1 MDPFPDDI
9 FNLADIVLRVARE
22 DPERVAVVDLDGWE
36 GYGTRRYKRHTYAEL
51 SADAESVAVGLREM
65 GIAELTRIVCMSPPS
80 YETCVI
86 GVALTRVGAFSIWI
100 DPSVGYR
107 NVSERLSRVKPEA
120 FLGNAL
126 AHLGRITFGWGSRD
140 LRKLVLTETPLSP
153 GGRFITGFPPFPG
166 ARSIRSLRKP
176 APAAPAPPRVGPDDP
191 CAVLYT
197 TGSTGPAKPSLYL
210 HRNFCQV
217 FRNAHHSWG
226 WDSGTETPVDLAVF
240 PAFLFIPISAG
251 GTMVV
256 PPIDFARQ
264 GPAQVDSAALIQV
277 INDCHVGSFFAAPIL
292 IENLA
297 REALARH
304 VTMPS
309 LKRVIG
315 AGAPIT
321 GPVEK
326 MLRAVMAPDGELAA
340 NYGATEAMP
349 STELGSREH
358 LDGLWELTEL
368 GAGVCVGYGLP
379 GVALKIIGI
388 VDGPIDSIEETLELP
403 AGEVG
408 EILVRGR
415 HVSPEYYLD
424 PESTRK
430 NKVPDPQ
437 GEWHRFGDVGYL
449 DAQRRLWVCGR
460 VSQRVKAAGAD
471 VFPLQVEPLFDAH
484 PKVRRSG
491 LVGVP
496 GPDGELPVLCVEVEP
511 GVGKDELAGLHREL
525 LTRAA
530 DSKMANNIH
539 AILFKRKLPVD
550 PRHNSKIERPRLAK
564 WAARQLSGPRSR
576 SLRARPVAECSPPC
590 PESSAV
596 RSASSGIVAAQRSRH
611 D

>member
-9 FNLADIVLRVARE
+9 FRLADIVLRVARE
-22 DPERVAVVDLDGWE
+22 DPERIAVIDLDGRE
-36 GYGTRRYKRHTYAEL
+36 ADGARRYKRHTYAEL
-51 SADAESVAVGLREM
+51 SADVESVAVGLREM

-80 YETCVI
+80 YETCVM

-100 DPSVGYR
+100 DPAVGYR
-107 NVSERLSRVKPEA
+107 NVAERLSRVEPEA

-126 AHLGRITFGWGSRD
+126 AHLGRITFGWGPRD
-140 LRKLVLTETPLSP
+140 LRKLVVTESPLLP
-153 GGRFITGFPPFPG
+153 GGRIITGFPPFPG
-166 ARSIRSLRKP
+166 AHSIRSLRKHTSAEP
-176 APAAPAPPRVGPDDP
+176 QPPNVGPDDP

-210 HRNFCQV
+210 HRNFCQL

-226 WDSGTETPVDLAVF
+226 WDTGDEVPVDMAVF

-264 GPAQVDSAALIQV
+264 GPAQVDPAALIEV
-277 INDCHVGSFFAAPIL
+277 INDCKVGSFFAAPIL

-297 REALARH
+297 REALARNL
-304 VTMPS
+304 TMPS

-321 GPVEK
+321 GPVER

-358 LDGLWELTEL
+358 LDGLWDLTEH

-379 GVALKIIGI
+379 GVELKIIDI
-388 VDGPIDSIEETLELP
+388 VDGAVDSIQDTAELST
-403 AGEVG
+403 GQIG
-408 EILVRGR
+408 EILVRGK

-424 PESTRK
+424 PDATRK

-437 GEWHRFGDVGYL
+437 GDWHRFGDVGYL
-449 DAQRRLWVCGR
+449 DAQGRLWVCGR
-460 VSQRVKAAGAD
+460 VSQRVKAAGGD
-471 VFPLQVEPLFDAH
+471 VYPLQVEPLFDAH

-496 GPDGELPVLCVEVEP
+496 GPAGELPVLCVEVEP
-511 GVGKDELAGLHREL
+511 DVGDNELPGVHQEL
-525 LTRAA
+525 LTLAT
-530 DSKMANNIH
+530 DSEIANTIH
-539 AILFKRKLPVD
+539 AILFKRRLPVD

-564 WAARQLSGPRSR
+564 WAARQLAGSRSR
-576 SLRARPVAECSPPC
+576 SRRTGPATEISL
-590 PESSAV
+590 
-596 RSASSGIVAAQRSRH
+596 
-611 D
+611 

>member
-1 MDPFPDDI
+1 MNPFPDDI
-9 FNLADIVLRVARE
+9 FNLADIVLRVARA
-22 DPERVAVVDLDGWE
+22 DPERIAVIDLDGWE
-36 GYGTRRYKRHTYAEL
+36 GYGTRRYKRHSYAEL
-51 SADAESVAVGLREM
+51 SADVESVAVGLREM
-65 GIAELTRIVCMSPPS
+65 GIAELTRTVCMSPPS
-80 YETCVI
+80 YETCVM

-107 NVSERLSRVKPEA
+107 NVAERLSRVRPEA

-126 AHLGRITFGWGSRD
+126 AHLGRITFGWGPRD
-140 LRKLVLTETPLSP
+140 LRKLVLTESPLLP
-153 GGRFITGFPPFPG
+153 GGHIITGFPPFPG
-166 ARSIRSLRKP
+166 AHSIRSLRKHTP
-176 APAAPAPPRVGPDDP
+176 AEPQPPNVGPNDP

-210 HRNFCQV
+210 HRNFCQL

-226 WDSGTETPVDLAVF
+226 WGTGDEVPVDMAVF

-264 GPAQVDSAALIQV
+264 GPAQVDPAALIQV
-277 INDCHVGSFFAAPIL
+277 INDCKVGSFFAAPIL

-297 REALARH
+297 REALARNL
-304 VTMPS
+304 TMPS

-315 AGAPIT
+315 AGAPIS
-321 GPVEK
+321 GPVER
-326 MLRAVMAPDGELAA
+326 MLGAVMAPDGELAA

-358 LDGLWELTEL
+358 LDGLWDLTEQ
-368 GAGVCVGYGLP
+368 GAGVCVGYALP
-379 GVALKIIGI
+379 GVELKIIDI
-388 VDGPIDSIEETLELP
+388 VDGPIESIEDTAELS
-403 AGEVG
+403 AGRVG
-408 EILVRGR
+408 EILVRGK

-424 PESTRK
+424 PDATRK

-437 GEWHRFGDVGYL
+437 GNWHRFGDVGYL
-449 DAQRRLWVCGR
+449 DAAGRLWVCGR
-460 VSQRVKAAGAD
+460 VSQRVKAAGGD

-496 GPDGELPVLCVEVEP
+496 GPAGELPVLCVEVEP
-511 GVGKDELAGLHREL
+511 DVGRDELAGLNREL
-525 LTRAA
+525 LARAA
-530 DSKMANNIH
+530 DSDMANMIQT
-539 AILFKRKLPVD
+539 ILVKDRLPVD

-564 WAARQLSGPRSR
+564 WAARQLSGPGSR
-576 SLRARPVAECSPPC
+576 SLRTRPVTET
-590 PESSAV
+590 SA
-596 RSASSGIVAAQRSRH
+596 
-611 D
+611 

>member
-1 MDPFPDDI
+1 MNPFPDDV

-22 DPERVAVVDLDGWE
+22 DPERIAVIDLDGWQ
-36 GYGTRRYKRHTYAEL
+36 GHGTRRYKRHTYAEL
-51 SADAESVAVGLREM
+51 SADVEAVAVGLREM

-80 YETCVI
+80 YETCVM
-86 GVALTRVGAFSIWI
+86 GVALTRVGAFTIWI

-107 NVSERLSRVKPEA
+107 NVAERLSRVHPEA

-126 AHLGRITFGWGSRD
+126 AHLGRITFGWGPRD
-140 LRKLVLTETPLSP
+140 LRKLVLTESPLLP
-153 GGRFITGFPPFPG
+153 GGRIITGFPPFPG
-166 ARSIRSLRKP
+166 AHSIRSLRKH
-176 APAAPAPPRVGPDDP
+176 APGEPKPPNVGPDDP

-210 HRNFCQV
+210 NRNFCQL

-226 WDSGTETPVDLAVF
+226 WDTGDEIPVDLAVF

-264 GPAQVDSAALIQV
+264 GPAQVDPAALIQV
-277 INDCHVGSFFAAPIL
+277 INDCGVRSFFAAPIL

-297 REALARH
+297 REALARNL
-304 VTMPS
+304 TMPS

-315 AGAPIT
+315 AGAPIS
-321 GPVEK
+321 GPVET
-326 MLRAVMAPDGELAA
+326 MLSAVMAPDGELAA

-349 STELGSREH
+349 STELSSREH
-358 LDGLWELTEL
+358 LDGLWDLTEQ
-368 GAGVCVGYGLP
+368 GAGVCVGYALP
-379 GVALKIIGI
+379 GVELKVIDI
-388 VDGPIDSIEETLELP
+388 VDGPIDSPEETSELP
-403 AGEVG
+403 TGRIG
-408 EILVRGR
+408 EILVRGK

-424 PESTRK
+424 PDATRK

-437 GEWHRFGDVGYL
+437 GNWHRFGDVGYL
-449 DAQRRLWVCGR
+449 DAQGRLWVCGR
-460 VSQRVKAAGAD
+460 VSQRVRAEGGN

-496 GPDGELPVLCVEVEP
+496 GPAGELPVLCVEVEP
-511 GVGKDELAGLHREL
+511 GVGKDELAGVHREL
-525 LTRAA
+525 LARAA
-530 DSKMANNIH
+530 DSGMADTIH
-539 AILFKRKLPVD
+539 AILFKRRLPVD

-564 WAARQLSGPRSR
+564 WAARQFSGR
-576 SLRARPVAECSPPC
+576 
-590 PESSAV
+590 
-596 RSASSGIVAAQRSRH
+596 
-611 D
+611 

>member
-1 MDPFPDDI
+1 MELFLDDV

-22 DPERVAVVDLDGWE
+22 DPQRIAVIDLDGWE
-36 GYGTRRYKRHTYAEL
+36 SLGTRRYKRHTYAEL
-51 SADAESVAVGLREM
+51 SADVESVAVGLREM
-65 GIAELTRIVCMSPPS
+65 GIAERTRIVCMSPPS
-80 YETCVI
+80 YETCVM

-100 DPSVGYR
+100 DPAVGYR
-107 NVSERLSRVKPEA
+107 NVAERLGRVQPEA

-126 AHLGRITFGWGSRD
+126 AHLGRITFGWGPRD
-140 LRKLVLTETPLSP
+140 LRKLVLTESPLLP
-153 GGRFITGFPPFPG
+153 GGRIITGFPPFPG
-166 ARSIRSLRKP
+166 AHSIRSLRKH
-176 APAAPAPPRVGPDDP
+176 APAEPQPPNVGPDDP

-210 HRNFCQV
+210 HRNFCQL

-226 WDSGTETPVDLAVF
+226 WDKDNEVPVDMAVF

-277 INDCHVGSFFAAPIL
+277 INDCKVESFFAAPIL

-297 REALARH
+297 REALARNL
-304 VTMPS
+304 TMPS

-321 GPVEK
+321 GPVER
-326 MLRAVMAPDGELAA
+326 MLRAVAPDAELAA

-358 LDGLWELTEL
+358 LDGLWDLTEQ
-368 GAGVCVGYGLP
+368 GAGICVGYPLP
-379 GVALKIIGI
+379 GVELKIIDI
-388 VDGPIDSIEETLELP
+388 VDGAIDSIEHTVELST
-403 AGEVG
+403 GQVG
-408 EILVRGR
+408 EILVRGK
-415 HVSPEYYLD
+415 HVSPEYFLD
-424 PESTRK
+424 PDATRK

-437 GEWHRFGDVGYL
+437 GDWHRFGDVGYL
-449 DAQRRLWVCGR
+449 DAQGRLWVCGR
-460 VSQRVKAAGAD
+460 VSQRVRAAGGD

-496 GPDGELPVLCVEVEP
+496 GPAGELPVLCVEVEP
-511 GVGKDELAGLHREL
+511 GVGDDELAGLHQEL
-525 LTRAA
+525 VARAA
-530 DSKMANNIH
+530 DCGMANTIH
-539 AILFKRKLPVD
+539 AILFKRRLPVD
-550 PRHNSKIERPRLAK
+550 PRHNSKIERPQLAK
-564 WAARQLSGPRSR
+564 WAARQLSGSHFRSQ
-576 SLRARPVAECSPPC
+576 PV
-590 PESSAV
+590 
-596 RSASSGIVAAQRSRH
+596 G
-611 D
+611 

>member
-1 MDPFPDDI
+1 MVLFADDI

-22 DPERVAVVDLDGWE
+22 DPERIAVIDLDGWE

-51 SADAESVAVGLREM
+51 SADVESVAVGLREM

-80 YETCVI
+80 YQTCVV

-100 DPSVGYR
+100 DPAVGYR
-107 NVSERLSRVKPEA
+107 NVAERLSRVQPEA

-126 AHLGRITFGWGSRD
+126 AHLGRITFGWGPRD
-140 LRKLVLTETPLSP
+140 LRKLVLTESPLAP
-153 GGRFITGFPPFPG
+153 GGRIITGFPPFPG
-166 ARSIRSLRKP
+166 ARSISSLRKH
-176 APAAPAPPRVGPDDP
+176 APAEPQPPQVGPDDP

-210 HRNFCQV
+210 HRNFCQL
-217 FRNAHHSWG
+217 FRNAHHSWR
-226 WDSGTETPVDLAVF
+226 WDPDHDVPVDMAVF

-264 GPAQVDSAALIQV
+264 SPATVDPAALIQV
-277 INDCHVGSFFAAPIL
+277 INDCKVGSFFAAPIL

-297 REALARH
+297 REALARNL
-304 VTMPS
+304 TMPS

-315 AGAPIT
+315 AGAPIS
-321 GPVEK
+321 GPVER

-349 STELGSREH
+349 STEIGSHEH
-358 LDGLWELTEL
+358 LDGLWDLTEQ
-368 GAGVCVGYGLP
+368 GAGVCVGYALP
-379 GVALKIIGI
+379 GVELKIIDI
-388 VDGPIDSIEETLELP
+388 VDGPVDAIEETSELP
-403 AGEVG
+403 TGHVG
-408 EILVRGR
+408 EILVRGK

-424 PESTRK
+424 PEATRK

-437 GEWHRFGDVGYL
+437 GDWHRFGDVGYL
-449 DAQRRLWVCGR
+449 DAQARLWVCGR
-460 VSQRVKAAGAD
+460 VSQRVKAVGGN

-496 GPDGELPVLCVEVEP
+496 GPAGELPVLCVEVEP
-511 GVGKDELAGLHREL
+511 DVGKHELAGLHQEL
-525 LTRAA
+525 VARAA
-530 DSKMANNIH
+530 DSDMANTIH
-539 AILFKRKLPVD
+539 AILFKRRLPVD
-550 PRHNSKIERPRLAK
+550 PRHDSKIERGQLAK
-564 WAARQLSGPRSR
+564 WAARQLSGPRFRSR
-576 SLRARPVAECSPPC
+576 RARPVA
-590 PESSAV
+590 
-596 RSASSGIVAAQRSRH
+596 
-611 D
+611 

>member
-1 MDPFPDDI
+1 MEPFPDDI

-22 DPERVAVVDLDGWE
+22 DPDRIAVIELDGWE
-36 GYGTRRYKRHTYAEL
+36 GYGTRCYRRHTYAEL
-51 SADAESVAVGLREM
+51 SADVESVAVGLREM
-65 GIAELTRIVCMSPPS
+65 GIAERTRIVCMSPPS

-100 DPSVGYR
+100 DPAVGYR
-107 NVSERLSRVKPEA
+107 NVAERLSRVKPEA

-126 AHLGRITFGWGSRD
+126 AHLGRITFGWGPRN
-140 LRKLVLTETPLSP
+140 LRKLVLAGSPLVP
-153 GGRFITGFPPFPG
+153 GGRIIKGFPPFPG
-166 ARSIRSLRKP
+166 ARSIKSLRKH
-176 APAAPAPPRVGPDDP
+176 APAEPQPPNVGPDDP

-210 HRNFCQV
+210 HRNFCQL
-217 FRNAHHSWG
+217 FRNAHHSWRF
-226 WDSGTETPVDLAVF
+226 DPDHEVPVDMAVF

-277 INDCHVGSFFAAPIL
+277 INDCKVGSFFAAPIL

-297 REALARH
+297 REALARNL
-304 VTMPS
+304 TMPS

-315 AGAPIT
+315 AGAPIS
-321 GPVEK
+321 GPVER
-326 MLRAVMAPDGELAA
+326 MLGAVMAPDGELAA

-349 STELGSREH
+349 STELSSREH
-358 LDGLWELTEL
+358 LDGLWDLTEQ
-368 GAGVCVGYGLP
+368 GAGVCVGYALP
-379 GVALKIIGI
+379 GVELKIIDI
-388 VDGPIDSIEETLELP
+388 VDGPVDSIEEASELP
-403 AGEVG
+403 TGHVG

-437 GEWHRFGDVGYL
+437 GDWHRFGDVGYL
-449 DAQRRLWVCGR
+449 DAQGRLWVCGR
-460 VSQRVKAAGAD
+460 VSQRVKAADGN

-496 GPDGELPVLCVEVEP
+496 GPAGELPVLCVEVEP
-511 GVGKDELAGLHREL
+511 DVGKHELAGLHQEL
-525 LTRAA
+525 LDLAA
-530 DSKMANNIH
+530 DSEMANTIH
-539 AILFKRKLPVD
+539 AILFKDTLPVD
-550 PRHNSKIERPRLAK
+550 PRHNSKIERGRLAK
-564 WAARQLSGPRSR
+564 WAGRRLSGSR
-576 SLRARPVAECSPPC
+576 SPADLLLSV
-590 PESSAV
+590 
-596 RSASSGIVAAQRSRH
+596 SG
-611 D
+611 

>member
-22 DPERVAVVDLDGWE
+22 DPQRIAVIDLDGWE
-36 GYGTRRYKRHTYAEL
+36 GHGTRRYKRHTYAEL
-51 SADAESVAVGLREM
+51 SADVESVAVGLREM
-65 GIAELTRIVCMSPPS
+65 GIAELTRVVCMSPPS
-80 YETCVI
+80 YETCVM
-86 GVALTRVGAFSIWI
+86 GVALTRVGALSIWI

-107 NVSERLSRVKPEA
+107 NVAERLRRVQPEA

-126 AHLGRITFGWGSRD
+126 AHLGRITFGWGPRD
-140 LRKLVLTETPLSP
+140 LRKLVVTESPLLP
-153 GGRFITGFPPFPG
+153 GGRIISGFPPFPG
-166 ARSIRSLRKP
+166 AHSIRSLRKHIP
-176 APAAPAPPRVGPDDP
+176 AEPKPPEVGPDDP

-210 HRNFCQV
+210 HRNFCQL

-226 WDSGTETPVDLAVF
+226 WDKGNEAPVDMAVF

-277 INDCHVGSFFAAPIL
+277 INDCKVASFFAAPIL

-297 REALARH
+297 REALARNL
-304 VTMPS
+304 TMPS

-315 AGAPIT
+315 AGAPIS

-326 MLRAVMAPDGELAA
+326 MLSAVMAPDGELAA

-358 LDGLWELTEL
+358 LDGLWDLTEQ
-368 GAGVCVGYGLP
+368 GAGVCVGYALP
-379 GVALKIIGI
+379 GVELKIIDI
-388 VDGPIDSIEETLELP
+388 VDGPIDSIEETSELP
-403 AGEVG
+403 TGRIG
-408 EILVRGR
+408 EILVRGK
-415 HVSPEYYLD
+415 HVSPEYYLN

-430 NKVPDPQ
+430 NKVPDPL
-437 GEWHRFGDVGYL
+437 GNWHRFGDVGYL
-449 DAQRRLWVCGR
+449 DTQARLWVCGR
-460 VSQRVKAAGAD
+460 VSQRVKALGGN

-496 GPDGELPVLCVEVEP
+496 ATVGELPVLCVEVEP
-511 GVGKDELAGLHREL
+511 GVGKNDLAGLRQEL
-525 LTRAA
+525 LARAA
-530 DSKMANNIH
+530 ESSTADTIH
-539 AILFKRKLPVD
+539 AILFKDTLPVD

-564 WAARQLSGPRSR
+564 WAARQLSGR
-576 SLRARPVAECSPPC
+576 
-590 PESSAV
+590 
-596 RSASSGIVAAQRSRH
+596 
-611 D
+611 

>member
-1 MDPFPDDI
+1 MGSWGLPRWHRPEMDPFPDDV

-22 DPERVAVVDLDGWE
+22 DPERIAVIDLDGWE
-36 GYGTRRYKRHTYAEL
+36 GYGARRYKRHNYAEL
-51 SADAESVAVGLREM
+51 SADVESVAVGLREM

-80 YETCVI
+80 YETCVM

-107 NVSERLSRVKPEA
+107 NVAERLRRVQPEA
-120 FLGNAL
+120 FMGNAL
-126 AHLGRITFGWGSRD
+126 AHLGRITFGWGPRD
-140 LRKLVLTETPLSP
+140 LRKLVLTESPLLP
-153 GGRFITGFPPFPG
+153 GGRIITGFPPFPG
-166 ARSIRSLRKP
+166 AHSIRSLRKP
-176 APAAPAPPRVGPDDP
+176 AAAVPNPPKVGSDDP

-210 HRNFCQV
+210 HRNFCQL

-226 WDSGTETPVDLAVF
+226 WDTGDEVQVDMAVF

-277 INDCHVGSFFAAPIL
+277 INDCKVGSFFAAPIL

-297 REALARH
+297 REALVRNL
-304 VTMPS
+304 TMPS

-315 AGAPIT
+315 AGAPIS
-321 GPVEK
+321 GPVER
-326 MLRAVMAPDGELAA
+326 MLSAVMAPDGELAA

-349 STELGSREH
+349 STELSSREH
-358 LDGLWELTEL
+358 LDGLWELTER
-368 GAGVCVGYGLP
+368 GAGICVGYALP
-379 GVALKIIGI
+379 GVELKIIDI
-388 VDGPIDSIEETLELP
+388 VDGPIDSLADTAELP
-403 AGEVG
+403 TGHIG
-408 EILVRGR
+408 EILVRGK

-437 GEWHRFGDVGYL
+437 GNWHRFGDVGYL
-449 DAQRRLWVCGR
+449 DARGRLWVCGR
-460 VSQRVKAAGAD
+460 VSQRVKATDGN

-496 GPDGELPVLCVEVEP
+496 GTAGELPVLCVEVEP
-511 GVGKDELAGLHREL
+511 GVGKNELAGLREEL
-525 LTRAA
+525 LTLAA
-530 DSKMANNIH
+530 DSGMADTIH
-539 AILFKRKLPVD
+539 AIVFKDALPVD
-550 PRHNSKIERPRLAK
+550 PRHNSKIERGRLAK
-564 WAARQLSGPRSR
+564 WAARQLRLGGNPHRGR
-576 SLRARPVAECSPPC
+576 
-590 PESSAV
+590 
-596 RSASSGIVAAQRSRH
+596 
-611 D
+611 